1 MRGRR
6 GCFDTYGELARSP
19 WHNSTRFFV
28 SVNSNAPL
36 FLGKFKEDTG
46 KISLKRY
53 SKAGVFPNL
62 GEKMRRTVG
71 SLGLFQ
77 KGL

>member
-1 MRGRR
+1 MVKRWCIGVVA
-6 GCFDTYGELARSP
+6 CFGVCRVMVTDSLLCP
-19 WHNSTRFFV
+19 CLV

-62 GEKMRRTVG
+62 GEMKRK
-71 SLGLFQ
+71 GLFQ
-77 KGL
+77 REL